1 MAGEGTMSNHAKI
14 DVITFE
20 VLRHRMWEI
29 NDEMGMIAARIS
41 GSPLVYESGDFN
53 TGILTAKGEGLFTGV

>member
-1 MAGEGTMSNHAKI
+1 MNERPKI
-14 DVITFE
+14 DVVTFE

-41 GSPLVYESGDFN
+41 GSPLVYEFG
-53 TGILTAKGEGLFTGV
+53 